1 MSQQYRPWKVLA
13 EKNFDMFCVSLLV
26 SSLGAPGA
34 LFVGGLLSLAV
45 VAGAAFTVPAIK
57 IFEPEKIKE

>member
-1 MSQQYRPWKVLA
+1 
-13 EKNFDMFCVSLLV
+13 MFCVSLLV
-26 SSLGAPGA
+26 SSLGTPGA

-45 VAGAAFTVPAIK
+45 VAGTAFKVPAIK